1 MSKIF
6 ICTILLL
13 FSLSFSYESE
23 SSGSKKSNDSLN
35 NTASDRL
42 NNGHGI
48 DSVTKNPDSQ
58 SIDTDLNK
66 SADVTII
73 TEPSEAAVVFNDSVT
88 GLSPVI
94 VKDVPVGKHNLILKK
109 KGYYMR
115 KIGLQVDSSV
125 TFKFVLNRPGSI
137 FFTSEPSGAQIYID
151 ERSAGKTPFVDS
163 IVKPGEYSVRV
174 EASGFKPFERKITVS
189 SGGSD
194 TLKFVLEPSVAVP
207 DTIESVQDTEERN
220 GKKIKTVVVASAFAL
235 FGLVLLFIE
244 SFGSND

>member
-6 ICTILLL
+6 ICIVLLL
-13 FSLSFSYESE
+13 FSLSFSYELAN
-23 SSGSKKSNDSLN
+23 SGLKNSNDSLN
-35 NTASDRL
+35 STTPDKL

-48 DSVTKNPDSQ
+48 DSATKNPDSQ
-58 SIDTDLNK
+58 SSNTDFNK

-94 VKDVPVGKHNLILKK
+94 VKDVPVGKHTLILKK

-137 FFTSEPSGAQIYID
+137 FFTSEPPGAQIYID
-151 ERSAGKTPFVDS
+151 ERSAGKTPFLDS
-163 IVKPGEYSVRV
+163 IIKPGEYSVRV
-174 EASGFKPFERKITVS
+174 ETLGFEPVERKITVS

-194 TLKFVLEPSVAVP
+194 TLKFVFEPSVAVP
-207 DTIESVQDTEERN
+207 DSIESVQNAEERN
-220 GKKIKTVVVASAFAL
+220 GKKIKTIVVASAFAL

-244 SFGSND
+244 SFSRNE